1 MKSLA
6 KNGMFNVI
14 YSVANMIFP
23 LITSIFIS
31 RILLVEGIGK
41 VSYAQNIVSYFVA
54 FAALGQPVYGTREIA
69 KVRFRQEEKDKV
81 FSELFILNSISTT
94 FFSIV
99 YVVLVFS
106 VSRLNSQLPLM
117 LASGLL
123 IFFNYINVDWFYQGE
138 EEYEYIA
145 VRSIVIKTISIAA
158 ILIFVRSKEDY
169 ILYALIS
176 SLAMGGNYIFN
187 IFNLNKKVS
196 FTFKGL
202 DIKRHIMPLL
212 ILMTT
217 IFLGSVYSKID
228 ITMLGIFKSDYD
240 VGIYSYAFKIIN
252 MIITACI
259 AISTVFLPRL
269 SFYYIN
275 DKINFNKLVQFGIRL
290 ITFISVPAAV
300 GTFLLSEK
308 IVVLLFGTA
317 FKPASVTIQIFA
329 ILIIV
334 KAFGDLLCYQL
345 MICTGNEK
353 KRLPAY
359 FLAAVSNILLNLML
373 IPSLSYNGAVIASVI
388 TEFIVNGVQFVY
400 IKKLVK
406 LSMDWKSVRQ
416 AIFSTIFMAVIVI
429 IIINITENLSLIFQV
444 ILSIVLGGGTYMFI
458 NIVTKNEI
466 LYSVVAKMKNITK

>member
-6 KNGMFNVI
+6 KNGAFNVV
-14 YSVANMIFP
+14 YSVVNMIFP
-23 LITSIFIS
+23 LITSIYVS

-41 VSYAQNIVSYFVA
+41 VSYVQNIVSYFIA

-69 KVRFRQEEKDKV
+69 KVRFRQEEKNKV
-81 FSELFILNSISTT
+81 FSELFILNSFSTLG
-94 FFSIV
+94 FSVMYLI
-99 YVVLVFS
+99 LVFS
-106 VSRLNSQLPLM
+106 STQFNSQLALM

-123 IFFNYINVDWFYQGE
+123 IFFNFINVDWFYQGE

-145 VRSIVIKTISIAA
+145 IRSIIIKTISI
-158 ILIFVRSKEDY
+158 IFIIVFVKSKEDY
-169 ILYALIS
+169 VLYALIS

-187 IFNLNKKVS
+187 IFNLNEKVR
-196 FTFKGL
+196 FTIKGL
-202 DIKRHIMPLL
+202 DMKRHLTPLL

-240 VGIYSYAFKIIN
+240 VGLYSYAFKIIN

-269 SFYYIN
+269 SFYYSN
-275 DKINFNKLVQFGIRL
+275 DKNKFHQLIQFGIRL

-308 IVVLLFGTA
+308 IIVLLFGSA
-317 FKPASVTIQIFA
+317 FKPAAGTIQIFA

-334 KAFGDLLCYQL
+334 KSFGDLLCYQL
-345 MICTGNEK
+345 IICTGNEK

-359 FLAAVSNILLNLML
+359 FLASVSNILLNVML
-373 IPSLSYNGAVIASVI
+373 IPILSFNGAAIASVI
-388 TEFIVNGVQFVY
+388 TEFVVNGFQLIK
-400 IKKLVK
+400 IKKIVK
-406 LSMDWKSVRQ
+406 LSMDWNSIRQ
-416 AIFSTIFMAVIVI
+416 AIISTIFMVVVVIAI
-429 IIINITENLSLIFQV
+429 LNITESLSLLFQV
-444 ILSIVLGGGTYMFI
+444 VFSIVGGGAIYLII
-458 NIVTKNEI
+458 NMVTKNEI
-466 LYSVVAKMKNITK
+466 LYSVADKIKNK